1 METLDEKHKEYYLKD
16 WIRSRI
22 PALEGRTLKE
32 ALKTREGRLM
42 LEDFIDQM
50 ELRGSVSTAMVSQ
63 KDMNFLRKA
72 LGLPLAKRDHP
83 KGQVDTETN
92 DL

>member
-22 PALEGRTLKE
+22 PALEGRTPKE

-42 LEDFIDQM
+42 LETLINQM
-50 ELRGSVSTAMVSQ
+50 EARGSVSTAMVSQ

-72 LGLPLAKRDHP
+72 LGLPLAER
-83 KGQVDTETN
+83 E
-92 DL
+92 